1 MQVLFTLPEM
11 TQCYSQNRFFERG
24 DLAHPDA
31 DLGLQLGKLC
41 RGLLSGDYSM
51 GPDRQGWKKP
61 GFKKKPAQCFF
72 FGFLGFFWFFK
83 IYICPGE
90 RVFRVFSVSRILLG
104 ASRL

>member
-11 TQCYSQNRFFERG
+11 TRCYGQNRFFERG

-41 RGLLSGDYSM
+41 RGLLSGDYSL

-61 GFKKKPAQCFF
+61 GF
-72 FGFLGFFWFFK
+72 L
-83 IYICPGE
+83 
-90 RVFRVFSVSRILLG
+90 
-104 ASRL
+104 

>member
-41 RGLLSGDYSM
+41 RGLLSGDYSL
-51 GPDRQGWKKP
+51 GPDRQGWEKP
-61 GFKKKPAQCFF
+61 GFKKKKTSPVGFF
-72 FGFLGFFWFFK
+72 FGFLVFFGFFGVFKYIFDQKREFLGFFQFQE
-83 IYICPGE
+83 Y
-90 RVFRVFSVSRILLG
+90 F
-104 ASRL
+104 

>member
-24 DLAHPDA
+24 DLAHPDT

-41 RGLLSGDYSM
+41 RGLLSGDYSL

-61 GFKKKPAQCFF
+61 GFLKNPAQCV
-72 FGFLGFFWFFK
+72 FLGLFGFFWVFGVLGVFWGIFGFFK
-83 IYICPGE
+83 NIYLP
-90 RVFRVFSVSRILLG
+90 RRRSF
-104 ASRL
+104 